1 LLLIEII
8 HIYKQAHFFNPPK
21 VFGGLNNGGLNP
33 RYIKTQKLQ
42 KYKKTKYKTYL
53 KRGLNKKKEGDYMEA
68 V

>member
-1 LLLIEII
+1 LKLF
-8 HIYKQAHFFNPPK
+8 IYINKPIFSPPPK

-53 KRGLNKKKEGDYMEA
+53 KRGLNKKEGD
-68 V
+68 